1 MQIGF
6 VGLGRM
12 GQAMVPR
19 LLNAGYAVAV
29 WNRTA
34 ARAQPLLEQGATLP
48 GSLAELASMSDIV
61 LDIVYDD
68 AAVETIYHPE
78 TGLLSGDVAGTLFVE
93 MSTIRPDTIQR
104 LVAQVEARGAS
115 LLDAPV
121 SGTTGPARE
130 GKLMALV
137 GGAAADV
144 ERARPVLDVLCRRV
158 AHLGPNSSG
167 ALMKLVLNM
176 PMAVYWQALAEA
188 LTMGTCA
195 GLDIR
200 QMIELIEDS
209 PAMMGVLKI
218 KKAAILEGTDEAS
231 FTISGVRKDLV
242 AMTTTGQALGVP
254 MPTASASLLSF
265 AAASAAEW
273 GERDLADMI
282 AYYAEMVNRSAGSG
296 QE

>member
-1 MQIGF
+1 
-6 VGLGRM
+6 M

-19 LLNAGYAVAV
+19 LLHAGYTVAV

-34 ARAQPLLEQGATLP
+34 AKAQPLLEHGAKLA
-48 GSLAELASMSDIV
+48 GSLAELARTSDIV

-68 AAVETIYHPE
+68 AAVEAIYLSE
-78 TGLLSGDVAGTLFVE
+78 TGLLSGEVTGTLFIE
-93 MSTIRPDTIQR
+93 MSTIRPDTIRR
-104 LVAQVEARGAS
+104 LAPLVESRGAS

-130 GKLMALV
+130 GRLMALV

-158 AHLGPNSSG
+158 AHLGANGSG

-188 LTMGTCA
+188 LTMGTRS
-195 GLDIR
+195 GLDMR
-200 QMIELIEDS
+200 QMIDLIEDS
-209 PAMMGVLKI
+209 PAMMGALQI
-218 KKAAILEGTDEAS
+218 KKAAILEGTDEAT

-242 AMTTTGQALGVP
+242 AMTTTGQAMGVP
-254 MPTASASLLSF
+254 MPAASASLLAF
-265 AAASAAEW
+265 AAASAADW
-273 GERDLADMI
+273 AERDLADLI
-282 AYYAEMVNRSAGSG
+282 AYYADMVNRSAGNR
-296 QE
+296 EE